1 MNHAYVYAK
10 IDENRDR
17 SILRLRE
24 LVQVYPEGEKPL
36 QDKVAELF
44 EAVGCKVG
52 YLELLPTTVQLNK
65 EFAVAEAIDMT
76 KRIHIIGKIK
86 GSGRGK
92 SLMLITHPDADPIN
106 PEGWSI
112 PLHEGIIKDGR
123 MYGWAV
129 ADDLAGICMMTE
141 AVEALIETGFKP
153 RGDIYLMSAS
163 AKRNAW
169 GIAALLKEGFSAD
182 AALYVHPAESELGL
196 KEIKTMT
203 SGLLKF
209 RIVIEGIRPPKTE
222 FVHVTFNHLGVNPVD
237 KALYVIDALKRL
249 NEERVRTVEYEPL
262 NRLIGRGTNLLVTY
276 INAGKPDNLTDV
288 PPRCTIG
295 VGLTFPPQE
304 DIDELVKQVE
314 DYIKRVADADPWL
327 KDHPLRI
334 EWIQG
339 TQGVEVPLDHPIVKN
354 ISNAIE
360 DVTGKRPFSNPLYSK
375 SDVRT
380 PILIGGIYNVGYGPL
395 AGDLSTTGG
404 FEEWVDL
411 DDYIRGIKVTARAI
425 MDWCG

>member
-129 ADDLAGICMMTE
+129 ADDLA
-141 AVEALIETGFKP
+141 
-153 RGDIYLMSAS
+153 
-163 AKRNAW
+163 
-169 GIAALLKEGFSAD
+169 
-182 AALYVHPAESELGL
+182 
-196 KEIKTMT
+196 
-203 SGLLKF
+203 
-209 RIVIEGIRPPKTE
+209 
-222 FVHVTFNHLGVNPVD
+222 
-237 KALYVIDALKRL
+237 
-249 NEERVRTVEYEPL
+249 
-262 NRLIGRGTNLLVTY
+262 
-276 INAGKPDNLTDV
+276 
-288 PPRCTIG
+288 
-295 VGLTFPPQE
+295 
-304 DIDELVKQVE
+304 
-314 DYIKRVADADPWL
+314 
-327 KDHPLRI
+327 
-334 EWIQG
+334 
-339 TQGVEVPLDHPIVKN
+339 
-354 ISNAIE
+354 
-360 DVTGKRPFSNPLYSK
+360 
-375 SDVRT
+375 
-380 PILIGGIYNVGYGPL
+380 
-395 AGDLSTTGG
+395 
-404 FEEWVDL
+404 
-411 DDYIRGIKVTARAI
+411 
-425 MDWCG
+425 